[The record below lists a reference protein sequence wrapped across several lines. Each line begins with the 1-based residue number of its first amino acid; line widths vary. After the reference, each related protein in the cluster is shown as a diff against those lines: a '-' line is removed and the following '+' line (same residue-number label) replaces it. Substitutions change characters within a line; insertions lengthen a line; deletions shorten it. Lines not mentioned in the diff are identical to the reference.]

1 MTTAAGR
8 LAKVLTQQFENM
20 NRRLMLRTAVLGLLL
35 AGMLPGWSLAQRT
48 DESIKVKVRR
58 SEDGHVT
65 HSEDHVPAAEG
76 ENLENLL
83 KKYGVEEEL
92 GELKPGEEVEI
103 TIRRK
108 SPESTEDV
116 NIVMDRDKTEVPVET
131 MVSRAFLGVHYEM
144 AYGDVI
150 GSQINTVVT
159 GTPAEKAAL
168 RPGDVITA
176 VDGERLF
183 ILEDLARI
191 VSRHK
196 PGDRVMLSIIR
207 DGKDRKYPVTL
218 GERKEHFFAP
228 GNFDTGSN
236 FELNFDGM
244 EPGTEVNAVAG
255 QAFLG
260 VTILRKEININGK
273 TTHLDKDHLIVDGV
287 MDNSAASEMGLRR
300 GDVIRTVNGEK
311 MSFGYPSLSKTIG
324 SMHPGDNVTIE
335 FEREGQP
342 MLVTG
347 TLKEANH
354 ELSLISPSRTQV
366 HEEELNGSIHDRVR
380 TLIDRK
386 SQGNV
391 REFTIVI
398 RMDEVSASEA
408 QALSQK
414 SGQQF
419 SSANNLPVSELNV
432 SPNPG
437 TGKFT
442 VRFNLAE
449 TGPTDMRV
457 IDINGQVVYEESLD
471 NFGGRYH
478 KEFDISGFAKGIYY
492 MQVTQNG
499 KSFSRKVITQ

>member
-1 MTTAAGR
+1 
-8 LAKVLTQQFENM
+8 M
-20 NRRLMLRTAVLGLLL
+20 NRRLTLRTAILGLLL
-35 AGMLPGWSLAQRT
+35 AGMLPGLSMAQRT

-58 SEDGHVT
+58 SEDGQVT
-65 HSEDHVPAAEG
+65 HQEDHVPAAEG

-108 SPESTEDV
+108 SPEKSEDV
-116 NIVMDRDKTEVPVET
+116 NIVMDRDKTDVPVET

-144 AYGDVI
+144 TYGEVV

-168 RPGDVITA
+168 RPGDIITA

-207 DGKDRKYPVTL
+207 DGKNRKYPVTL

-228 GNFDTGSN
+228 GNFDTGSH
-236 FELNFDGM
+236 FELNFEGM

-260 VTILRKEININGK
+260 VTILRKELNINGK
-273 TTHLDKDHLIVDGV
+273 TTHIDTRGLVVDGV
-287 MDNSAASEMGLRR
+287 MDNSAASEMGLRP
-300 GDVIRTVNGEK
+300 GDVLRAVNGK
-311 MSFGYPSLSKTIG
+311 KLIDGYPGLSRIIG
-324 SMHPGDNVTIE
+324 SMHPGDKVTIE
-335 FEREGQP
+335 FERDGNP
-342 MLVTG
+342 MLVSG
-347 TLKEANH
+347 NLKEASN
-354 ELSLISPSRTQV
+354 EPSLISPSLPHS
-366 HEEELNGSIHDRVR
+366 HEEELNGSIHDRVK
-380 TLIDRK
+380 TIIARK

-391 REFTIVI
+391 REFSIVI
-398 RMDEVSASEA
+398 RMEEVNASEA
-408 QALSQK
+408 QAISEK

-419 SSANNLPVSELNV
+419 SSANNLPVSDLSV
-432 SPNPG
+432 APNPG

-457 IDINGQVVYEESLD
+457 IDVNGRVVYQEKLD
-471 NFGGRYH
+471 NFRGRYH

-499 KSFSRKVITQ
+499 KSFSRKVVTR